1 MASEAERVAANDSG
15 PSTSG
20 SAMSAR
26 TPGGTELDFN
36 DPWTARILVTA
47 IAGVGMYLAQGFVT
61 FLHNYPE
68 LVRYAVKVVFRP
80 YGEVEDIELNS
91 ITVDLACGSKKK
103 FLKFKKDFEDGKVKV
118 ALERELKE
126 IGCDP
131 KLELKLELK
140 LVKETPNVVAVEVR

>member
-1 MASEAERVAANDSG
+1 MASEAERVAPNDSG

-20 SAMSAR
+20 SAMSVR

-36 DPWTARILVTA
+36 DPWTARILVTT

-61 FLHNYPE
+61 FLHNNPE
-68 LVRYAVKVVFRP
+68 LVKYAVEVAFRL
-80 YGEVEDIELNS
+80 YGEVKDIKLNS

-118 ALERELKE
+118 ALEEELKE
-126 IGCDP
+126 IGCDA
-131 KLELKLELK
+131 KLDLK

>member
-20 SAMSAR
+20 SAMSVR
-26 TPGGTELDFN
+26 TSGGTELDFS

-47 IAGVGMYLAQGFVT
+47 IAGVGMYLAHGFVT

-80 YGEVEDIELNS
+80 YGEVEDVKLNS

>member
-20 SAMSAR
+20 SVMSVR

-47 IAGVGMYLAQGFVT
+47 IAGVGMYLAHGFVT

-80 YGEVEDIELNS
+80 YGEVEDVKLNS